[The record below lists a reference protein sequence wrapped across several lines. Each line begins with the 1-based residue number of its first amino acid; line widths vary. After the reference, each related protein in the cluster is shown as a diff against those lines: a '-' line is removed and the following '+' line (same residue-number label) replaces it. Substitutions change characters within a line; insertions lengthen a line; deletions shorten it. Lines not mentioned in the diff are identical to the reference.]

1 MNSEEIFFKE
11 FKMNIINF
19 HLTNSCNYHCTYCF
33 GKFPDKKELTFNDA
47 CWIVDNIARY
57 FLKNGITDGR
67 INLAG
72 GEPLQYPSLDILID
86 YINAYGIKVSVITN
100 GSLLT
105 EERIALWKDKVYCIG
120 LSIDSALPE
129 TNKAIG
135 RCCKNKT
142 LTIKQAVRITQ
153 AIHRNGIKLKI
164 NTVVSKLNVN
174 EDMTELYKRLK
185 PDRLKLLQM
194 EILDGVNDCAKNLT
208 ISNRAFDEFC
218 KRHKSCC
225 RDIVSEHS
233 DDMENSYLMI
243 NPQGEIQLN
252 NGGKYEIYGSCL
264 EEELDEILIRV
275 PISIDKFN
283 SRYGKDI
290 KPEIIT
296 KKIYIFGGHPTWI
309 KGIKEQ
315 LVNAKFFKEDLHSL
329 AVIRNAEEIWIQ
341 PNAISHSFYG
351 KVMDAARVNR
361 IPVRYFS
368 FAGIKKCLEQVKL
381 KKSS

>member
-1 MNSEEIFFKE
+1 MNV
-11 FKMNIINF
+11 INL
-19 HLTNSCNYHCTYCF
+19 HLTNLCNYRCTYCF
-33 GKFPDKKELTFNDA
+33 GKFPDKKELTFNEA
-47 CWIVDNIARY
+47 CRVVDNIARF
-57 FLKNGITDGR
+57 FLKSGVTDGR

-72 GEPLQYPSLDILID
+72 GEPLLCAYLDNLVD

-105 EERIALWKDKVYCIG
+105 EERVALWKDKVYCIG
-120 LSIDSALPE
+120 LSVDSALPE

-135 RCCKNKT
+135 RCCKSKT

-174 EDMTELYKRLK
+174 ENMTELYKRLK

-194 EILDGVNDCAKNLT
+194 ELIEGVNYCAEELAINKKSFN
-208 ISNRAFDEFC
+208 EFC
-218 KRHKSCC
+218 RRHKICC
-225 RDIVSEHS
+225 GDTVHECS
-233 DDMENSYLMI
+233 DDMANSYLMI
-243 NPQGEIQLN
+243 NPQGEFQLN
-252 NGGKYEIYGSCL
+252 DEGKYEIYGNCL

-283 SRYGKDI
+283 TRYGKDI

-329 AVIRNAEEIWIQ
+329 DVIRNAEEIWIQ

-351 KVMDAARVNR
+351 KVMDVARVNG
-361 IPVRYFS
+361 IPVCYFS